1 MSGRLPTAC
10 LGVVL
15 ILGAGPRAEDWH
27 QWRGVDR
34 IGVWTETGIVETLPD
49 RLVVKWRVPVNSGYS
64 GPAVADGRV
73 FVTDWAED
81 PESRTMDGTE
91 RVIALDERTGTVQWT
106 RDWPTSYRMLQ
117 VSYANG
123 PRATPT
129 IDGDRV
135 YVVGATGILV
145 CLDVDTGA
153 LIWRKDY
160 VEDYSTS
167 VPTWGVSSAPLVDGD
182 RLIALVGGEPGA
194 LVTAFDKYTGEE
206 LWRALPVVGEMGY
219 AQPVIFEAGGV
230 RQLIVWH
237 PAALASLD
245 PETGSVYWEQPWEV
259 GVGATVPTP
268 VKSGNY
274 LLVSQFSYGSMMMRL
289 HTDRPDATLLW
300 KGQGRSEL
308 PNETDGLHSMITTP
322 VIAGDYVY
330 GVGSYGELRG
340 LDARTGARVWMSGE
354 MTPQARWSTAFIV
367 RHDDRY
373 FVNTEEG
380 LLIIAQFTP
389 TGYVEISRT
398 KLIDA
403 TGRSDRIGEIDRYLR
418 ESGRPPRSGT
428 SYNRPVNWSHPAY
441 ANRHIVQ
448 RNDREI
454 IRVSLSASDYR

>member
-1 MSGRLPTAC
+1 M
-10 LGVVL
+10 
-15 ILGAGPRAEDWH
+15 
-27 QWRGVDR
+27 
-34 IGVWTETGIVETLPD
+34 
-49 RLVVKWRVPVNSGYS
+49 
-64 GPAVADGRV
+64 
-73 FVTDWAED
+73 
-81 PESRTMDGTE
+81 
-91 RVIALDERTGTVQWT
+91 
-106 RDWPTSYRMLQ
+106 
-117 VSYANG
+117 
-123 PRATPT
+123 
-129 IDGDRV
+129 
-135 YVVGATGILV
+135 
-145 CLDVDTGA
+145 
-153 LIWRKDY
+153 
-160 VEDYSTS
+160 
-167 VPTWGVSSAPLVDGD
+167 
-182 RLIALVGGEPGA
+182 
-194 LVTAFDKYTGEE
+194 
-206 LWRALPVVGEMGY
+206 
-219 AQPVIFEAGGV
+219 IFEAGGV
-230 RQLIVWH
+230 RQLIIWH

-245 PETGSVYWEQPWEV
+245 PETGNVYWEQPWEV

-340 LDARTGARVWMSGE
+340 LDARTGARVWMSRE

>member
-1 MSGRLPTAC
+1 MSGRLPTTC

-15 ILGAGPRAEDWH
+15 ILSAGPSAEDWH

-34 IGVWTETGIVETLPD
+34 IGVWTETGVVETLPD
-49 RLVVKWRVPVNSGYS
+49 RLVVKWRAPVNSGYS

-106 RDWPTSYRMLQ
+106 RGWPTSYRMLQ

-145 CLDVDTGA
+145 CLNVDTGA
-153 LIWRKDY
+153 VIWRKDY
-160 VEDYSTS
+160 VEDYGTS

-182 RLIALVGGEPGA
+182 RLIALVGGDPGA

-206 LWRALPVVGEMGY
+206 LWRALDVVGEMGY

-230 RQLIVWH
+230 RQLIIWH

-245 PETGSVYWEQPWEV
+245 PETGNVYWEQPWEV

-322 VIAGDYVY
+322 VIAGDYIY

-340 LDARTGARVWMSGE
+340 LDARTGARMWMSRE